1 MQKIQPALER
11 LLNAVDRLTAE
22 HARLSEAGEDMLGKL
37 AALDALEVEAA
48 HLRTQVSN
56 LKKQNQNLKALKNAP
71 QRRLKKRCGK
81 LTMCWGRRKWPK

>member
-37 AALDALEVEAA
+37 ATLDALEVEAA

-56 LKKQNQNLKALKNAP
+56 LKKQNQNLEGAQKRAATQVEKAMRQIDDVLGEA
-71 QRRLKKRCGK
+71 
-81 LTMCWGRRKWPK
+81 

>member
-11 LLNAVDRLTAE
+11 LLNAVDKLSAE

-56 LKKQNQNLKALKNAP
+56 LKKQNQNLEGAQKRAATQVEKAMRQIDDVL
-71 QRRLKKRCGK
+71 GEV
-81 LTMCWGRRKWPK
+81 

>member
-11 LLNAVDRLTAE
+11 LLNAVDKLSAE

-48 HLRTQVSN
+48 HLRAQVSN
-56 LKKQNQNLKALKNAP
+56 LKKQNQNLEGAQKRAATQVEKAMRQIDDVLGEA
-71 QRRLKKRCGK
+71 
-81 LTMCWGRRKWPK
+81 

>member
-11 LLNAVDRLTAE
+11 LLNAVDRLSAE

-56 LKKQNQNLKALKNAP
+56 LKKQNQNLEGAQKRAATQVEKAMRQIDDVLGEA
-71 QRRLKKRCGK
+71 
-81 LTMCWGRRKWPK
+81 

>member
-22 HARLSEAGEDMLGKL
+22 YARLSEAGEDMLGKL
-37 AALDALEVEAA
+37 ATLDALEVEAA

-56 LKKQNQNLKALKNAP
+56 LKKQNQNLEGAQKRAATQVEKAMRQIDDVLGEA
-71 QRRLKKRCGK
+71 
-81 LTMCWGRRKWPK
+81 

>member
-48 HLRTQVSN
+48 HLRTEVSN
-56 LKKQNQNLKALKNAP
+56 LKKQNQNLEGAQKRAATQVEKAMRQIDDVLGEA
-71 QRRLKKRCGK
+71 
-81 LTMCWGRRKWPK
+81 

>member
-11 LLNAVDRLTAE
+11 LLNSVDKLSAE

-48 HLRTQVSN
+48 HLRSEVSS
-56 LKKQNQNLKALKNAP
+56 LKKQNQNLESAQKT
-71 QRRLKKRCGK
+71 RRDA
-81 LTMCWGRRKWPK
+81 GRKSDAAN

>member
-11 LLNAVDRLTAE
+11 LLNAVDKLSAE
-22 HARLSEAGEDMLGKL
+22 HARLSQAGEDMLGKS

-56 LKKQNQNLKALKNAP
+56 LKKQNQNMEGAQKRAATQVEKAMRQIDDVLGEA
-71 QRRLKKRCGK
+71 
-81 LTMCWGRRKWPK
+81 

>member
-22 HARLSEAGEDMLGKL
+22 HARLNEAGEDMLGKL

-48 HLRTQVSN
+48 HLRTEVSN
-56 LKKQNQNLKALKNAP
+56 LKKQNQNLEGAQKRAATQVEKAMRQIDDVLGEA
-71 QRRLKKRCGK
+71 
-81 LTMCWGRRKWPK
+81 

>member
-37 AALDALEVEAA
+37 AALDALEMEAA

-56 LKKQNQNLKALKNAP
+56 LKKQNQNLEGAQKRAATQVEKAMRQIDDVLGEA
-71 QRRLKKRCGK
+71 
-81 LTMCWGRRKWPK
+81 

>member
-56 LKKQNQNLKALKNAP
+56 LKKQNQNLEGAQKRAATQVEKAMRQIDEVLGEA
-71 QRRLKKRCGK
+71 
-81 LTMCWGRRKWPK
+81 

>member
-56 LKKQNQNLKALKNAP
+56 LKKQNQNLEGAQKRAATQVEKAMRQIEDVLGEA
-71 QRRLKKRCGK
+71 
-81 LTMCWGRRKWPK
+81 